1 MHIFIKFYYSRIF
14 ILRLSSRFTQLKFIF
29 FCRAAPWYIHVYL
42 YTNIRHFGCTKV
54 QPYMDNEYVSLIVK
68 SHYNV
73 KEYNKPYP
81 SKKVCAGH
89 TRRNKRCA

>member
-14 ILRLSSRFTQLKFIF
+14 ILRLSSRFTRLNFIF
-29 FCRAAPWYIHVYL
+29 LHGCTLVHPCLL
-42 YTNIRHFGCTKV
+42 YTDIRHLGCTKV